1 MYTGI
6 GKVWR
11 NDFMA
16 IQVAK
21 DRMSFGGDGFSHH
34 ELSAQGGQK
43 KGGLPM
49 KYLLLVSHGTMA
61 PGVHSV
67 IRMLLGDRDDVLSY
81 SMEDGVSADE
91 YVAGL
96 SKVIEPIQAD
106 DTVLVLGDIVGGS
119 PLTNALNT
127 LTQKGLLAQTLAFGG
142 LSLPMAISALM
153 AIDDGLDD
161 ATLEQSIVEEATAG
175 IRKVELA
182 LDEDDEEDL

>member
-1 MYTGI
+1 
-6 GKVWR
+6 
-11 NDFMA
+11 
-16 IQVAK
+16 
-21 DRMSFGGDGFSHH
+21 
-34 ELSAQGGQK
+34 
-43 KGGLPM
+43 M

-67 IRMLLGDRDDVLSY
+67 IRMLLGDRDNVLSY
-81 SMEDGVSADE
+81 SMEDGVSADAFTAALE
-91 YVAGL
+91 Q
-96 SKVIEPIQAD
+96 VIAPIEAD
-106 DTVLVLGDIVGGS
+106 DSVVVLGDIVGGS
-119 PLTNALNT
+119 PLTNTLNV
-127 LTQKGLLAQTLAFGG
+127 LTQKGLLANTVAFGG